1 MEPHLRDLEPISIE
15 HFFAVI
21 LALAVTLL
29 VLLCVI
35 IVKYEMR
42 DCSFL
47 RSRFQAGKQSWLVIS
62 YGTLSH
68 TSHSDSEIVIAG
80 ETV

>member
-1 MEPHLRDLEPISIE
+1 MESHLRDLEPISIE
-15 HFFAVI
+15 HFFAVM

-29 VLLCVI
+29 ILLCII
-35 IVKYEMR
+35 IVKYEMCNR
-42 DCSFL
+42 SFL

-68 TSHSDSEIVIAG
+68 TSHADSGISIAG
-80 ETV
+80 QAV